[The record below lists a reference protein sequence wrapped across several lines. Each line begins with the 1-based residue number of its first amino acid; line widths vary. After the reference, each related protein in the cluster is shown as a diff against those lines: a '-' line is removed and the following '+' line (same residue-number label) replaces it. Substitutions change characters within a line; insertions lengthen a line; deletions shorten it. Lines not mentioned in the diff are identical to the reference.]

1 MRASTSASQACGSTS
16 FILAV
21 TIRLYMTAARWP
33 PRSEPQN
40 NHDLRLCRGLHK
52 RNYAQHVI
60 MRSSSRGAPRFP
72 WLGWAKAGAHTV
84 LLCT

>member
-1 MRASTSASQACGSTS
+1 MA
-16 FILAV
+16 
-21 TIRLYMTAARWP
+21 AARRP
-33 PRSEPQN
+33 PSSDPAKVQ
-40 NHDLRLCRGLHK
+40 LWRLCRPLHNN
-52 RNYAQHVI
+52 NYAHHVI